1 MILTA
6 YLYVTAHMTGL
17 TSRPSVARYAAM
29 RPLSSRA
36 PGSHWA
42 WTSGRSNPATVSAVM
57 PNSASIR
64 SGRHLLDHEA
74 LSCLLVLLFIDDSR
88 LNTSR
93 LHRVLRN
100 LCYHTATRVWIINTL
115 LSILHHLCEGTA
127 SASQE
132 AAAVSSGRSK
142 RKTVDISG
150 AGSPSAEMDSL
161 TASGHSEVPTWLNIY
176 LCAALG
182 SQANVFQ
189 LQRTCPAVKHKA
201 SSAGR
206 LSSVSQTSHTATN
219 ISIHPQA
226 SPIICRH
233 VLDTLIS
240 LAKSFPNSFL
250 PQQSTGTDR
259 LREGSAGEDT
269 SDKSKSSKSSAA
281 VTATDF
287 WTLLVK
293 LDGAVYGKR
302 GKSVQR
308 SGLAGQSGP
317 NPMPSE
323 SNFSLTGSGYFELS
337 PLGQLM
343 AMVAHPVIRRSQL
356 LTDRL
361 LRLLGLVSVGLVD
374 TFMDSA
380 ARTISTNDTTVAATE
395 PASGVVD
402 ALSEVAAAGATDNA
416 VPVLGMAST
425 DMQTMPVASQTA
437 DSPAAEASPNK
448 EAAVT
453 AASSYT
459 G

>member
-1 MILTA
+1 MI
-6 YLYVTAHMTGL
+6 GL

-29 RPLSSRA
+29 RPLSSSRA

-42 WTSGRSNPATVSAVM
+42 WTSGRSNPTSMSAVM
-57 PNSASIR
+57 PSSASVR

-74 LSCLLVLLFIDDSR
+74 LTCLLVLLFIDDSR

-100 LCYHTATRVWIINTL
+100 LCYHAATRAWIINTL

-127 SASQE
+127 NASLE
-132 AAAVSSGRSK
+132 AAAVSSARSK
-142 RKTVDISG
+142 KKTLDISG
-150 AGSPSAEMDSL
+150 AGSPGVEMDSPP
-161 TASGHSEVPTWLNIY
+161 ASGHSEVPTWLNIY

-189 LQRTCPAVKHKA
+189 LQRACPAVKHKA

-206 LSSVSQTSHTATN
+206 LSSVSQTMHTGAN

-226 SPIICRH
+226 SPVICRH

-250 PQQSTGTDR
+250 PQQSVGTER
-259 LREGSAGEDT
+259 LREGST
-269 SDKSKSSKSSAA
+269 SEEPADKSKPSKSSTA
-281 VTATDF
+281 VASTDF

-293 LDGAVYGKR
+293 LDGVVYGKR

-308 SGLAGQSGP
+308 SGPGSQSGP
-317 NPMPSE
+317 NPIPSE
-323 SNFSLTGSGYFELS
+323 SNFSLTGSGFFELS

-361 LRLLGLVSVGLVD
+361 LRLLGLVSVGLAD
-374 TFMDSA
+374 TFVDSTS
-380 ARTISTNDTTVAATE
+380 RTTSTISASGATTVGTE
-395 PASGVVD
+395 LASG
-402 ALSEVAAAGATDNA
+402 AINAGNEVAAAGAADNA
-416 VPVLGMAST
+416 EPVLGVTST
-425 DMQTMPVASQTA
+425 DMQTVPTASQTT
-437 DSPAAEASPNK
+437 DDLAAVASPNK
-448 EAAVT
+448 VSTVT
-453 AASSYT
+453 ATSSSS
-459 G
+459 GQ

>member
-1 MILTA
+1 
-6 YLYVTAHMTGL
+6 
-17 TSRPSVARYAAM
+17 M

-42 WTSGRSNPATVSAVM
+42 WTSGRSNSATMSAVM
-57 PNSASIR
+57 PNSASVR

-74 LSCLLVLLFIDDSR
+74 LTCLLVLLFIDDSR

-100 LCYHTATRVWIINTL
+100 LCYHSATRVWIINTL
-115 LSILHHLCEGTA
+115 LSILHHLCEGTVGA
-127 SASQE
+127 AHEATSVTSA
-132 AAAVSSGRSK
+132 RSK
-142 RKTVDISG
+142 KKPIDSSSL
-150 AGSPSAEMDSL
+150 GSPCGEVDSL
-161 TASGHSEVPTWLNIY
+161 TASGHTEVPTWLNIY

-189 LQRTCPAVKHKA
+189 LQRACPAVKHKA

-206 LSSVSQTSHTATN
+206 FSSASQSQHTAAN

-250 PQQSTGTDR
+250 PQQSAGNER
-259 LREGSAGEDT
+259 LREGST
-269 SDKSKSSKSSAA
+269 SEESPDKSKLPKSATTVSS
-281 VTATDF
+281 TDF
-287 WTLLVK
+287 WNLLVK

-308 SGLAGQSGP
+308 SGPTGQTGQ
-317 NPMPSE
+317 NPLISE
-323 SNFSLTGSGYFELS
+323 SNVGQTASGFFELS

-361 LRLLGLVSVGLVD
+361 LRLLGLVSVGLAD
-374 TFMDSA
+374 TFADSTARTKSATDSA
-380 ARTISTNDTTVAATE
+380 TVNSE
-395 PASGVVD
+395 PASGVANAEND
-402 ALSEVAAAGATDNA
+402 TAAAGASDNA
-416 VPVLGMAST
+416 EPTLGVTSS
-425 DMQTMPVASQTA
+425 DMQTMPVASPSST
-437 DSPAAEASPNK
+437 N
-448 EAAVT
+448 AVT
-453 AASSYT
+453 VAPQGIETTVTDTSSSAGQLTYSLIRILSL
-459 G
+459 